1 MKYLVT
7 SALPYANGRLHIG
20 HIAGAYL
27 PADIFVRWL
36 RLHKEDVVYICG
48 TDEHGTPIS
57 IAADQEGVSPEE
69 IVRHYH
75 ESIKN
80 AFDALEIEFDNF
92 SGTARPGHYKLS
104 QEFFLTLYKKG
115 HILSRK
121 TKQFYCETDHRFL
134 PDRYVEGICPRC
146 NATGARG
153 DQCDACGQ
161 IYETIT
167 LIEPHCKICG
177 NTPIIKETTH
187 WYFQLNDF
195 RDQLAD
201 WISKKDYWKE
211 NVRNF
216 MLNLLDQGLVE
227 RPITRDLN
235 WGVPVPLENAEG
247 KVLYVWFEAPIG
259 YISSTK
265 EWAEKIGEPDRWKD
279 YWLDPETRLI
289 HFIGKDNIIFHALI
303 WPAMLMGQDK
313 TYCLPYD
320 IPANEF
326 MNLEG
331 QKISTSRN
339 WAIWVDEFIEKFP
352 AEYLRYYLAC
362 IAPEKNDSDFS
373 FYEFQQKVNKEL
385 NDVLGNLANRVF
397 TLIKKHFNGLI
408 EPIELTDNSKKVL
421 EEAQFL
427 YKQIDEGYKNY
438 QVKWNTKQAMDIARL
453 GNRYFDE
460 RKPWAEIKNNPHS
473 VQETLYVCLTL
484 LRLVSVALYPVMPKS
499 MNKLRKMMGLSEL
512 SEWEELDLKSNYTLK
527 EIEPLFFK
535 LEDSVIEEEVKKLK
549 QNAKLNSSKANQLPV
564 KELINYD
571 DFAKIDI
578 RVVTI
583 LFAEKV
589 PKTDKLLHLKVDIGI
604 EERELVAGI
613 AEYYKPEDLP
623 GKQALML
630 VNLEPRTI
638 RGIKSQGMILA
649 IESEG
654 NLTLAVPEKYS
665 PPGSIVK

>member
-1 MKYLVT
+1 
-7 SALPYANGRLHIG
+7 
-20 HIAGAYL
+20 
-27 PADIFVRWL
+27 
-36 RLHKEDVVYICG
+36 
-48 TDEHGTPIS
+48 
-57 IAADQEGVSPEE
+57 
-69 IVRHYH
+69 
-75 ESIKN
+75 
-80 AFDALEIEFDNF
+80 
-92 SGTARPGHYKLS
+92 
-104 QEFFLTLYKKG
+104 
-115 HILSRK
+115 
-121 TKQFYCETDHRFL
+121 
-134 PDRYVEGICPRC
+134 
-146 NATGARG
+146 
-153 DQCDACGQ
+153 
-161 IYETIT
+161 
-167 LIEPHCKICG
+167 
-177 NTPIIKETTH
+177 
-187 WYFQLNDF
+187 LNDF
-195 RDQLAD
+195 KDQLAD

-216 MLNLLDQGLVE
+216 MLNLLEQGLVE

-235 WGVPVPLENAEG
+235 WGVPVPLEGAEG

-259 YISSTK
+259 YISSTQ
-265 EWAEKIGEPDRWKD
+265 EWAEKIGEPNRWKD

-313 TYCLPYD
+313 AYCLPYD

-339 WAIWVDEFIEKFP
+339 WAIWVDEFVEKFP

-373 FYEFQQKVNKEL
+373 FYEFQQKINREL

-397 TLIKKHFNGLI
+397 TLINKHFNGLL
-408 EPIELTDNSKKVL
+408 EPIEFSDSSLKTL
-421 EEAQFL
+421 EEAQEL

-460 RKPWAEIKNNPHS
+460 RKPWSEIKKDSNS

-484 LRLVSVALYPVMPKS
+484 LRMVSVALYPVMPES
-499 MNKLRKMMGLSEL
+499 MNKLRKMMGLPEL
-512 SEWEELDLKSNYTLK
+512 SVWEEIDLKSNYNLNK
-527 EIEPLFFK
+527 IEPLFFK

-549 QNAKLNSSKANQLPV
+549 QNAKLNSSKINQIPI
-564 KELINYD
+564 KEFISYD

-578 RVVTI
+578 RVATI
-583 LFAEKV
+583 LSAEKV
-589 PKTDKLLHLKVDIGI
+589 PKTDKLLHLKVDIGN

-613 AEYYKPEDLP
+613 AEHYKPEDLP

-638 RGIKSQGMILA
+638 RGIRSQGMILA

-654 NLTLAVPEKYS
+654 DLTLAVPEKYS
-665 PPGSIVK
+665 PPGSVVK